1 MKITLHYKLFGAIL
15 IAILAVVI
23 YMSLVMQWS
32 FDRGFLNYV
41 NVVEQEQLGK
51 IATDLEAHYKDE
63 KSWTEFST
71 YPEKMAII
79 IVKSYPEG
87 KLKERFLER
96 IKEEKLPRKMVPSGP
111 LPPEDM
117 PPHFLPRVFLLDEDK
132 KTVFGFD
139 PGGSGVDM
147 IALRYQNR
155 VVGYLGVHPAKN
167 LADSHQA
174 VFAKQQKITLVLVA
188 VAGFLIAAGLS
199 LPIAY
204 RMTRPIRRLAAATR
218 DLSSGRYDT
227 RIDITSS
234 DEFGRLSQDFNNLA
248 AILEKNQQARSQ
260 WIADISHELRT
271 PLSILRGK
279 IEALQDGVYQPTKE
293 SFTSLH
299 QEVLHLG
306 MLVDDLYHLSLSDI
320 GAMSYH
326 RVEAQPCWALEQS
339 IALLQSQVEKKNL
352 SLKTSIEIEEDA
364 SLFADNE
371 RLKQLFNNL
380 LANSIRYT
388 DDGGTIEVHVHQ
400 EKDAIV
406 YDLEDSAPSVSQE
419 NLPKLFERLYR
430 VDSSR
435 SRNLGGAGL
444 GLSICYNIVKGHHG
458 TIEAKQSP
466 LGGLWIRVS
475 LPLSH

>member
-15 IAILAVVI
+15 VAILAVVI

-41 NVVEQEQLGK
+41 NVVEQGQLGK
-51 IATDLEAHYKDE
+51 IAADLELHYQE
-63 KSWTEFST
+63 KRSWTEFST
-71 YPEKMAII
+71 HPEKMAVI

-87 KLKERFLER
+87 KLKERFLARLQEN
-96 IKEEKLPRKMVPSGP
+96 KLPRKLVPSGP
-111 LPPEDM
+111 PPDNM
-117 PPHFLPRVFLLDEDK
+117 PSHFLPRVFLLDENK
-132 KTVFGFD
+132 NTVFGFD
-139 PGGSGVDM
+139 PGTTSVEM
-147 IALRYQNR
+147 IDLRYQNR
-155 VVGYLGVHPAKN
+155 VVGYLGAHPAKN

-174 VFAKQQKITLVLVA
+174 VFAKQQKVTLILVA
-188 VAGFLIAAGLS
+188 VAGFLIAAGIS

-204 RMTRPIRRLAAATR
+204 RITKPIRRLAVATR

-227 RIDITSS
+227 RIDITSN

-279 IEALQDGVYQPTKE
+279 IEALQDGVYQPTKQT
-293 SFTSLH
+293 FTALH

-306 MLVDDLYHLSLSDI
+306 MLVDDLYQLSLSDV

-326 RVEAQPCWALEQS
+326 RVEVEPCWALEQS
-339 IALLQSQVEKKNL
+339 VALLQPQMERKKHTLEMSVEVEN
-352 SLKTSIEIEEDA
+352 DA

-371 RLKQLFNNL
+371 RLKQLFTNL

-388 DDGGTIEVHVHQ
+388 DEDGTIKVHVHQ
-400 EKDAIV
+400 EDNSII
-406 YDLEDSAPSVSQE
+406 YDLEDSFPGVSKE
-419 NLPKLFERLYR
+419 NLSRLFERLYR

-435 SRNLGGAGL
+435 SRNRGGAGL
-444 GLSICYNIVKGHHG
+444 GLSICYNIVKGHQG
-458 TIEAKQSP
+458 TIEAQQSP

-475 LPLSH
+475 LPLSK

>member
-51 IATDLEAHYKDE
+51 IATDLEVHYKE
-63 KSWTEFST
+63 KKSWTEFST
-71 YPEKMAII
+71 HPEKMAII
-79 IVKSYPEG
+79 IIKSYPEG
-87 KLKERFLER
+87 KLKERFIER
-96 IKEEKLPRKMVPSGP
+96 IQENKLPRKLVPSGP
-111 LPPEDM
+111 PPDNM
-117 PPHFLPRVFLLDEDK
+117 PTHFLPRVFLLDADK
-132 KTVFGFD
+132 NTVFGFD
-139 PGGSGVDM
+139 PEGANINM

-155 VVGYLGVHPAKN
+155 VVGYLGAHPAKN

-174 VFAKQQKITLVLVA
+174 VFAKQQKVTLILVA

-204 RMTRPIRRLAAATR
+204 RMTRPIRRFATATR

-227 RIDITSS
+227 RIDITSR

-260 WIADISHELRT
+260 WVADISHELRT

-279 IEALQDGVYQPTKE
+279 IEALQDGVYKPTRE
-293 SFTSLH
+293 TFTSLH

-306 MLVDDLYHLSLSDI
+306 MLVEDLYQLSLSDI

-326 RVEAQPCWALEQS
+326 RVDVQPCWALEQS
-339 IALLQSQVEKKNL
+339 IALMQSQIEKKNHT
-352 SLKTSIEIEEDA
+352 LKIDIKIEEDA

-371 RLKQLFNNL
+371 RLKQLFTNL

-388 DDGGTIEVHVHQ
+388 DEDGKIEVRVRQ
-400 EKDAIV
+400 ENNTIV
-406 YDLEDSAPSVSQE
+406 YDLQDSAPSVSSE
-419 NLPKLFERLYR
+419 NLTRLFERLYR

-435 SRNLGGAGL
+435 SRNRGGAGL
-444 GLSICYNIVKGHHG
+444 GLSICYNIVKGHQG
-458 TIEAKQSP
+458 TIEAKESP
-466 LGGLWIRVS
+466 LGGLWIRIS
-475 LPLSH
+475 LPLSQ